1 MRYWPRKKWYKWY
14 VLSRRSEQ
22 SCKSKCFNAHWKY
35 NIKQGFLRLN
45 ADEVWNKV
53 ETSVAQVLCQ
63 AALSNFKVWAYGE
76 NKLITVTVIKKKAFN
91 SVSLFVTSEAFLSL
105 ALRIFVAL
113 QAKLY
118 GIMFSFRMF
127 SYLKFNAF
135 KFRNNKCEKER
146 KLLQFSV
153 DCVEFGTPK

>member
-1 MRYWPRKKWYKWY
+1 M
-14 VLSRRSEQ
+14 
-22 SCKSKCFNAHWKY
+22 
-35 NIKQGFLRLN
+35 
-45 ADEVWNKV
+45 
-53 ETSVAQVLCQ
+53 
-63 AALSNFKVWAYGE
+63 
-76 NKLITVTVIKKKAFN
+76 TVMKKKAFN

-135 KFRNNKCEKER
+135 KFRNNKCEKKG
-146 KLLQFSV
+146 KLSQFSV